1 MSKILLVC
9 FVSSTIGIG
18 HLSRMLVLAN
28 KLKSTNAVIPE
39 FLIFGDLV
47 KKNELANFN
56 IHNFPIEKKFV
67 ESIENIQEELNFD
80 AMIFDIYPKH
90 QIDNLDKLFLKLK
103 QLNVITI
110 AIDSLIQYRNIIDLI
125 WIPSFNFDCTKYS
138 DCTAILNSGW
148 DSFLIKKRVQ
158 HKAWRG
164 GNKVLILTGGSDS
177 ANLGVSLPTQLD
189 KLLPKDTIINWV
201 KGPFSNMPKLPKKCR
216 LSWVV
221 SDAPDYLDELL
232 VESNYVLTVFGVSL
246 FEALQYGI
254 PTVVFSPWLKDNKDL
269 NDLKKENVAMVKDN
283 SDEAIEGLIYL
294 IKNNETSKKYSIN
307 SLKKLS
313 INGTEKL
320 SNKIISLI
328 KYQ

>member
-1 MSKILLVC
+1 M
-9 FVSSTIGIG
+9 G

-28 KLKSTNAVIPE
+28 TLRSTNVVIPE

-90 QIDNLDKLFLKLK
+90 QIDNLDKLFFKLK
-103 QLNVITI
+103 QLSVITV

-125 WIPSFNFDCTKYS
+125 WIPSFNFECTKYS
-138 DCTAILNSGW
+138 DCTAILKSGW

-158 HKAWRG
+158 QKTWRA

-189 KLLPKDTIINWV
+189 RLLPKDTRINWV

-216 LSWVV
+216 LSWVI

-269 NDLKKENVAMVKDN
+269 NDLKKENVAMVKGN

>member
-1 MSKILLVC
+1 MDSKI
-9 FVSSTIGIG
+9 GMG

-28 KLKSTNAVIPE
+28 TLRSNNVVIPE

-90 QIDNLDKLFLKLK
+90 QIDNLDKLFFKLK
-103 QLNVITI
+103 QLSVITV

-125 WIPSFNFDCTKYS
+125 WIPSFNFDCTKYYGS
-138 DCTAILNSGW
+138 EAILKSGW

-158 HKAWRG
+158 QKTWRA

-177 ANLGVSLPTQLD
+177 ANLGNFLPAQLD
-189 KLLPKDTIINWV
+189 TMLPEDTLVNWV
-201 KGPFSNMPKLPKKCR
+201 RGPFSKMPILPKKCR
-216 LSWVV
+216 ISWVIN
-221 SDAPDYLDELL
+221 DAPDQLDELL
-232 VESNYVLTVFGVSL
+232 VESNYVLTVFGVSF

-254 PTVVFSPWLKDNKDL
+254 PTVVFSPWIKDKHDL
-269 NDLKKENVAMVKDN
+269 ADLSKENVAMVKDS
-283 SDEAIEGLIYL
+283 SDTAAAGLAYL
-294 IKNNETSKKYSIN
+294 IKNNEISKKYSKN
-307 SLKKLS
+307 ALKKMA
-313 INGTEKL
+313 INGTEIL

-328 KYQ
+328 KHL

>member
-1 MSKILLVC
+1 MGSKI
-9 FVSSTIGIG
+9 GMG

-56 IHNFPIEKKFV
+56 VHNFPIEKTFV
-67 ESIENIQEELNFD
+67 ESIENIVVEINFD
-80 AMIFDIYPKH
+80 AIVFDIYLKH

-103 QLNVITI
+103 QRSVIII
-110 AIDSLIQYRNIIDLI
+110 AIDSLIQYRNILDLI

-138 DCTAILNSGW
+138 DCNAILKSGW
-148 DSFLIKKRVQ
+148 DSFLLKKRIK
-158 HKAWRG
+158 HNTWRT

-177 ANLGVSLPTQLD
+177 ANLGEYLPTQLD

-201 KGPFSNMPKLPKKCR
+201 KGPFSNMLNLPKNCR

-221 SDAPDYLDELL
+221 NDSPEHLDELI
-232 VESNYVLTVFGVSL
+232 VESNYVLTVFGVSF
-246 FEALQYGI
+246 FEVLQYGI
-254 PTVVFSPWLKDNKDL
+254 PSVVFSPWMKDNKDL
-269 NDLKKENVAMVKDN
+269 TDLTKENVAMVKGN
-283 SDEAIEGLIYL
+283 SEEAVEGLVHL
-294 IKNNETSKKYSIN
+294 IKNTEISKKYSIN

-313 INGTEKL
+313 INGTEEL
-320 SNKIISLI
+320 SNKIVSLI
-328 KYQ
+328 KRQ